1 MNDVSTGAG
10 IPGDQLPHMFDRSY
24 TTKPSGTGMGL
35 NLVKR
40 ICDRF
45 NWQIEIEIEIDSERG
60 RGTTV
65 FVSFPVSDAADSSA
79 A

>member
-1 MNDVSTGAG
+1 MNGVSIGAG
-10 IPGDQLPHMFDRSY
+10 IPEDQLPHVFDRSY

-45 NWQIEIEIEIDSERG
+45 NWQIEIDSEPG

-65 FVSFPVSDAADSSA
+65 VVSFQVSDAADSSA